1 MKIFSSFFDRFDL
14 LFTELLHILEENDE
28 MNVNFWHSGG
38 FLGDRGGKKV
48 AIVAIGG
55 FIAGLCNGLLGAG
68 GGIVIVL
75 ALSAALPDDEDSR
88 QSLYA
93 NALCVMLP
101 LSLLTLSTY
110 ALGGNIPDGFL
121 GADYALL
128 LLGAAIGG
136 VLGALITD
144 KLSSHAL
151 KKIFAVLTVLAGV
164 LMVI

>member
-1 MKIFSSFFDRFDL
+1 MCRFYK
-14 LFTELLHILEENDE
+14 LLHILEEKNE
-28 MNVNFWHSGG
+28 MNVNFGRKG
-38 FLGDRGGKKV
+38 AFLGDFGGKKV
-48 AIVAIGG
+48 AIVALGG
-55 FIAGLCNGLLGAG
+55 LIAGLCNGLLGAG

-75 ALSAALPDDEDSR
+75 ALSAALPDDEESR

-136 VLGALITD
+136 ILGAVITD

-151 KKIFAVLTVLAGV
+151 KKIFAALTVLAGV
-164 LMVI
+164 LMIW

>member
-1 MKIFSSFFDRFDL
+1 MSVKTRR
-14 LFTELLHILEENDE
+14 
-28 MNVNFWHSGG
+28 SGA
-38 FLGDRGGKKV
+38 FLGDVGGKKV

-55 FIAGLCNGLLGAG
+55 LLAGLCNGLLGAG
-68 GGIVIVL
+68 GGIVVVL

-101 LSLLTLSTY
+101 LSLLTLATY
-110 ALGGNIPDGFL
+110 ALRGDIPDGFL

-136 VLGALITD
+136 LLGALITD
-144 KLSSHAL
+144 KLSSRVL
-151 KKIFAVLTVLAGV
+151 KKIFAALTVLAGV

>member
-1 MKIFSSFFDRFDL
+1 MRIKISKKAIFSL
-14 LFTELLHILEENDE
+14 LLLAL
-28 MNVNFWHSGG
+28 GG
-38 FLGDRGGKKV
+38 AL
-48 AIVAIGG
+48 GG
-55 FIAGLCNGLLGAG
+55 FINGLLGAG

-75 ALSAALPDDEDSR
+75 ALSAALPDDEESR

-110 ALGGNIPDGFL
+110 AIGGNIPDGFL

-136 VLGALITD
+136 LLGAIITD
-144 KLSSHAL
+144 KLSSRAL

>member
-1 MKIFSSFFDRFDL
+1 MSVKTRR
-14 LFTELLHILEENDE
+14 
-28 MNVNFWHSGG
+28 SGA
-38 FLGDRGGKKV
+38 FLGDVGGKKV
-48 AIVAIGG
+48 AVIAIGG
-55 FIAGLCNGLLGAG
+55 LLAGLCNGLLGAG
-68 GGIVIVL
+68 GGIVVVL

-101 LSLLTLSTY
+101 LSLLTLATY
-110 ALGGNIPDGFL
+110 ALRGDIPDGFL

-136 VLGALITD
+136 LLGALLTD
-144 KLSSHAL
+144 KLSSRAL
-151 KKIFAVLTVLAGV
+151 KKIFAALTVLAGV

>member
-1 MKIFSSFFDRFDL
+1 MSVKTRR
-14 LFTELLHILEENDE
+14 
-28 MNVNFWHSGG
+28 SGA
-38 FLGDRGGKKV
+38 FLGDVGSKKV
-48 AIVAIGG
+48 AVVAIGG
-55 FIAGLCNGLLGAG
+55 LLAGLCNGLLGAG
-68 GGIVIVL
+68 GGIVVVL

-101 LSLLTLSTY
+101 LSLLTLATY
-110 ALGGNIPDGFL
+110 ALRGDIPDGFL

-136 VLGALITD
+136 LLGALITD
-144 KLSSHAL
+144 KLSSRAL
-151 KKIFAVLTVLAGV
+151 KKIFAALTVLAGV

>member
-1 MKIFSSFFDRFDL
+1 
-14 LFTELLHILEENDE
+14 
-28 MNVNFWHSGG
+28 MNVNFGKSGA
-38 FLGDRGGKKV
+38 FLGDFGGKKV

-55 FIAGLCNGLLGAG
+55 LIAGFCNGLLGAG

-75 ALSAALPDDEDSR
+75 ALSAALPYDEESR

-144 KLSSHAL
+144 KLSSRAL
-151 KKIFAVLTVLAGV
+151 KKIFAALTVLAGV

>member
-1 MKIFSSFFDRFDL
+1 MSVKTRR
-14 LFTELLHILEENDE
+14 
-28 MNVNFWHSGG
+28 SGA
-38 FLGDRGGKKV
+38 FLGDVGGKKV

-55 FIAGLCNGLLGAG
+55 LLAGLCNGLLGAG
-68 GGIVIVL
+68 GGIVVVL

-88 QSLYA
+88 RSLYA

-101 LSLLTLSTY
+101 LSLLTLATY
-110 ALGGNIPDGFL
+110 ALRGDIPDGFL

-136 VLGALITD
+136 LLGALITD
-144 KLSSHAL
+144 KLSSRAL
-151 KKIFAVLTVLAGV
+151 KKIFAALTVLAGV

>member
-1 MKIFSSFFDRFDL
+1 MSVKTRR
-14 LFTELLHILEENDE
+14 
-28 MNVNFWHSGG
+28 SGA
-38 FLGDRGGKKV
+38 FLGDVGGKKV
-48 AIVAIGG
+48 AVVAIGG
-55 FIAGLCNGLLGAG
+55 LLAGLCNGLLGAG
-68 GGIVIVL
+68 GGIVVVL

-101 LSLLTLSTY
+101 LSLLTLATY
-110 ALGGNIPDGFL
+110 ALRGDIPDGFL

-136 VLGALITD
+136 LLGALITD
-144 KLSSHAL
+144 KLSSRAL
-151 KKIFAVLTVLAGV
+151 KKIFAALTVLAGV

>member
-1 MKIFSSFFDRFDL
+1 MLFDK
-14 LFTELLHILEENDE
+14 LLHISEGKNE
-28 MNVNFWHSGG
+28 MNVNFGKSGA
-38 FLGDRGGKKV
+38 FLGDFGGKKV
-48 AIVAIGG
+48 AIVALGG
-55 FIAGLCNGLLGAG
+55 LIAGFCNGLLGAG

-75 ALSAALPDDEDSR
+75 ALSAALPYDEESR

-144 KLSSHAL
+144 KLSSRAL
-151 KKIFAVLTVLAGV
+151 KKIFAALTVLAGV

>member
-1 MKIFSSFFDRFDL
+1 MSVKTRR
-14 LFTELLHILEENDE
+14 
-28 MNVNFWHSGG
+28 SGA
-38 FLGDRGGKKV
+38 FLGDMGGKKV
-48 AIVAIGG
+48 AVVAIGG
-55 FIAGLCNGLLGAG
+55 LLAGLCNGLLGAG
-68 GGIVIVL
+68 GGIVVVL

-101 LSLLTLSTY
+101 LSLLTLATY
-110 ALGGNIPDGFL
+110 ALRGDIPDGFL

-136 VLGALITD
+136 LLGALITD
-144 KLSSHAL
+144 KLSSRAL
-151 KKIFAVLTVLAGV
+151 KKIFAALTVLAGV

>member
-1 MKIFSSFFDRFDL
+1 LKEKGKMSVKTRR
-14 LFTELLHILEENDE
+14 
-28 MNVNFWHSGG
+28 SGA
-38 FLGDRGGKKV
+38 FLGDVGGKKV
-48 AIVAIGG
+48 AVVAIGG
-55 FIAGLCNGLLGAG
+55 LLAGLCNGLLGAG
-68 GGIVIVL
+68 GGIVVVL

-101 LSLLTLSTY
+101 LSLLTLATY
-110 ALGGNIPDGFL
+110 ALRGDIPDGFL

-136 VLGALITD
+136 LLGALITD
-144 KLSSHAL
+144 KLSSRAL
-151 KKIFAVLTVLAGV
+151 KKIFAALTVLAGV

>member
-1 MKIFSSFFDRFDL
+1 MSVKTRR
-14 LFTELLHILEENDE
+14 
-28 MNVNFWHSGG
+28 SGA
-38 FLGDRGGKKV
+38 FLGDVGGKKV

-55 FIAGLCNGLLGAG
+55 LLAGLCNGLLGAG
-68 GGIVIVL
+68 GGIVVVL

-101 LSLLTLSTY
+101 LSLLTLATY
-110 ALGGNIPDGFL
+110 ALRGDIPDGFL

-136 VLGALITD
+136 LLGALITD
-144 KLSSHAL
+144 KLSSRAL
-151 KKIFAVLTVLAGV
+151 KKIFAALTVLAGV

>member
-1 MKIFSSFFDRFDL
+1 MSVKTRR
-14 LFTELLHILEENDE
+14 
-28 MNVNFWHSGG
+28 SGA
-38 FLGDRGGKKV
+38 FLGDVVGKKV
-48 AIVAIGG
+48 AVVAIGG
-55 FIAGLCNGLLGAG
+55 LLAGLCNGLLGAG
-68 GGIVIVL
+68 GGIVVVL

-101 LSLLTLSTY
+101 LSLLTLATY
-110 ALGGNIPDGFL
+110 ALRGDIPDGFL

-136 VLGALITD
+136 LLGALITD
-144 KLSSHAL
+144 KLSSRAL
-151 KKIFAVLTVLAGV
+151 KKIFAALTVLAGV

>member
-1 MKIFSSFFDRFDL
+1 MLFDK
-14 LFTELLHILEENDE
+14 LLHISEGKNE
-28 MNVNFWHSGG
+28 MNVNFGKSGA
-38 FLGDRGGKKV
+38 FLGDFGGKKV
-48 AIVAIGG
+48 AIVALGG
-55 FIAGLCNGLLGAG
+55 LLAGFCNGLLGAG

-136 VLGALITD
+136 ILGALITD
-144 KLSSHAL
+144 KLSSRAL
-151 KKIFAVLTVLAGV
+151 KKIFAALTVLAGV